1 MSHKRKLST
10 GFTLIEMMIVI
21 AVVAI
26 LVLVAL
32 PAYQDQIRK
41 TKRTVA
47 KSELQDLLARQEQ
60 FFVNN
65 RQYATDL
72 TLLGF
77 GNDTSYMINS
87 DGDEVDGTASD
98 RIYSIS
104 MLSGA
109 SATAFTLAAA
119 PVLAQAKDTRCHTL
133 QITSAGVKS
142 LGGGATGSVS
152 DCW

>member
-1 MSHKRKLST
+1 MPRKRKSSSWLY
-10 GFTLIEMMIVI
+10 LIELMIVI
-21 AVVAI
+21 AIVAI
-26 LVLVAL
+26 LMLVAL
-32 PAYQDQIRK
+32 PAYQDQVSK

-77 GNDTSYMINS
+77 GNATSYMINS
-87 DGDEVDGTASD
+87 DGDEVGSTASD

-104 MLSGA
+104 ISDDA

-119 PVLAQAKDTRCHTL
+119 PQLAQAKDTRCGTL
-133 QITSAGVKS
+133 QITSAGAKS
-142 LGGGATGSVS
+142 ESGTGSVS

>member
-1 MSHKRKLST
+1 MQQTRKYST
-10 GFTLIEMMIVI
+10 GFTLIELMIVI

-32 PAYQDQIRK
+32 PAYQDQVIK

-47 KSELQDLLARQEQ
+47 KSEMQDLLARQEQ

-72 TLLGF
+72 TVLGF
-77 GNDTSYMINS
+77 GNATSYMINS
-87 DGDEVDGTASD
+87 DGDEVAATASD

-104 MLSGA
+104 ISGA

-119 PVLAQAKDTRCHTL
+119 PQLAQARDTRCGTL
-133 QITSAGVKS
+133 LITSAGAKS
-142 LGGGATGSVS
+142 ESGSGSVS

>member
-1 MSHKRKLST
+1 MLSKRGFSR
-10 GFTLIEMMIVI
+10 GFTLIELMIVI

-26 LVLVAL
+26 LMLVAL
-32 PAYQDQIRK
+32 PAYQDQVRK
-41 TKRTVA
+41 AKRTVA

-77 GNDTSYMINS
+77 GDATSYMINS
-87 DGDEVDGTASD
+87 DGDEVVGTSSD

-104 MLSGA
+104 ISGA

-119 PVLAQAKDTRCHTL
+119 PQLAQAKDTRCGTL

-142 LGGGATGSVS
+142 EGGTGSVS